1 MASLMNPVVSVCIPA
16 FHQAEFLRKTLNS
29 IQNQDF
35 TDYELV
41 ISDDSLDNSVQDLL
55 GEFEF
60 SGRLRYSKNSIPL
73 GSPANWN
80 KAVDLSNGALIKIM
94 HHDDWFSS
102 SSSLREYVE
111 LIGQDPKI
119 GFAFS
124 GVNTQSQRSNTS
136 RHQFASTKDVS
147 ALKLNSM
154 PLMLR
159 NCIGSPSSTIVR
171 RECFKSYRENLQW
184 LVDVFQYAE
193 ILENTQFAFTSRALI
208 YSTTDAEHQITNSC
222 QNNPS
227 LLIYEYLYFFDCIND
242 LDHVNCSPYIDYLN
256 ELILKYKI
264 KQEHEI
270 RATGY
275 QGVIPHEILEVLGFS
290 DVLKQWKLLKLRFR
304 RKVDELLLN
313 LT

>member
-1 MASLMNPVVSVCIPA
+1 MNPAVSICIPTYR
-16 FHQAEFLRKTLNS
+16 QTDFLRKTLDS

-35 TDYELV
+35 IDYELV
-41 ISDDSLDNSVQDLL
+41 ISDDSPDSSVQDLL
-55 GEFEF
+55 VEFDF

-80 KAVDLSNGALIKIM
+80 KAVDLSSGALIKIM

-102 SSSLREYVE
+102 PSSLGEYVE

-124 GVNTQSQRSNTS
+124 GVNTQSPGSNAFKY
-136 RHQFASTKDVS
+136 QFARTKDIS
-147 ALKLNSM
+147 ELKHNKML
-154 PLMLR
+154 LMLR
-159 NCIGSPSSTIVR
+159 NCIGSPSSTIMR
-171 RECFKSYRENLQW
+171 RECFKSYRKNLQW

-193 ILENTQFAFTSRALI
+193 ILDKTEFAYTSKALI
-208 YSTTDAEHQITNSC
+208 YSTTDAEHQITKSC

-227 LLIYEYLYFFDCIND
+227 LLIYEYLYFFDRIND
-242 LDHVNCSPYIDYLN
+242 FDHVNCSPYIDYLN

-304 RKVDELLLN
+304 RKVNELLLN